1 VEGEDAMPMPMHPQA
16 EINEI
21 LNELEQVTRTV
32 EIVRTMVIS
41 EMTDG
46 VQKDKIA
53 TDFAV
58 IFRSLRGILEDVAEM
73 RNKLSDKY

>member
-1 VEGEDAMPMPMHPQA
+1 MPMPMHPQA